1 MGLQTLGLGFELSVT
16 VELYVTLNELDF
28 ALELYLSLP
37 CGTYELTMY
46 ATLNTSSKTEMP
58 LKHARRFSPVYRS
71 SRTNPSAPEAEA
83 SPSIQVAH
91 RADADPPNGVPRPSK
106 SATFDEE
113 AWSKRTPP
121 LVAAFQGGGG
131 NRTISC
137 RTPITK

>member
-1 MGLQTLGLGFELSVT
+1 VGLQTLGVDFELSFT
-16 VELYVTLNELDF
+16 VELYVTFEPDF

-106 SATFDEE
+106 SATFDAGSLEQ
-113 AWSKRTPP
+113 AHSSFGCGLP
-121 LVAAFQGGGG
+121 GGW
-131 NRTISC
+131 R
-137 RTPITK
+137 